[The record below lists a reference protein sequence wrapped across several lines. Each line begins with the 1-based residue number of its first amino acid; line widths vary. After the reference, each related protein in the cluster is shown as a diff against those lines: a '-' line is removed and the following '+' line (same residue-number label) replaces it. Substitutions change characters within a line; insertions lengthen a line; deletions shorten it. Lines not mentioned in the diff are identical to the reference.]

1 MSQKAIN
8 AFKKLD
14 IDDFKILEAIER
26 GIRAYEHVPIK
37 IISLISG
44 FPEDEVVFRLDKLNK
59 LELILRWVGSYLGFE
74 LNSNGHDCLALNTL
88 LL

>member
-14 IDDFKILEAIER
+14 NDDFEILEAIER

-44 FPEDEVVFRLDKLNK
+44 FPEGYRSDWNAHRCRKG
-59 LELILRWVGSYLGFE
+59 I
-74 LNSNGHDCLALNTL
+74 
-88 LL
+88 